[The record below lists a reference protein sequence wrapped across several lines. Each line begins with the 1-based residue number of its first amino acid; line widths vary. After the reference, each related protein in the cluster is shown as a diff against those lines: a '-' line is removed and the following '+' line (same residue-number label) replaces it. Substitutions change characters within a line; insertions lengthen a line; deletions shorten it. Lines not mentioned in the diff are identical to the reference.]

1 MDSYLLEQKINLHR
15 FCKVLGLQYKE
26 DPLMSIIVHNLLYG
40 DNFKPYGIDD
50 EITISITNLL
60 NELFVENL
68 RRLIKY
74 SKYSNDPFLGY
85 NKTEYQMIYSGY
97 WSSELELISLGLK
110 FPNLAR
116 LYERD
121 LDIKGYLRR
130 RLNEN

>member
-1 MDSYLLEQKINLHR
+1 MDNYLLEQKINLHR

-26 DPLMSIIVHNLLYG
+26 DPLMWIIIHNLLYG
-40 DNFKPYGIDD
+40 DNVKPYGIDD

-97 WSSELELISLGLK
+97 WSSPELEL
-110 FPNLAR
+110 NLAR

>member
-1 MDSYLLEQKINLHR
+1 MDNYLLEQKINLHR

-26 DPLMSIIVHNLLYG
+26 DPLMWIIVHNLLYG

-97 WSSELELISLGLK
+97 WSSPELEL
-110 FPNLAR
+110 NLAR